1 MKEHPDHHD
10 ADLALKVYDL
20 RREPVMR
27 EARNAINF
35 TFWPRSFEDVAA
47 VMKSDHPLNSAWR
60 QTSTYWE
67 MVYAMPK
74 HGIVNPD
81 YWIESNGEGF
91 FLFAKV
97 APYLDQ
103 VRASSSATAFL
114 NAEWL
119 ATQTPEGRARFAI
132 ISERVRKLIASRPA

>member
-1 MKEHPDHHD
+1 MKERPDHHD

-27 EARNAINF
+27 DARNAINF
-35 TFWPRSFEDVAA
+35 SFWPRSFDEVAA
-47 VMKSDHPLNSAWR
+47 VMKADHPLNSAWR

-67 MVYAMPK
+67 MVYAMPR
-74 HGIVNPD
+74 HGIVNPE
-81 YWIESNGEGF
+81 YWIESNGEGL

-97 APYLDQ
+97 APFLAE
-103 VRASSSATAFL
+103 VRTHSSPTAFR

-119 ATQTPEGRARFAI
+119 ATETAEGRARFAI
-132 ISERVRKLIASRPA
+132 ISERVRKLTAAR

>member
-1 MKEHPDHHD
+1 MKERPDHHD
-10 ADLALKVYDL
+10 AELALKVYDL

-27 EARNAINF
+27 DARNAINF
-35 TFWPRSFEDVAA
+35 TFWPKSFDDIAA
-47 VMKSDHPLNSAWR
+47 VMKADHPLNSAWR

-67 MVYAMPK
+67 MVYAMPR

-81 YWIESNGEGF
+81 YWVESNGEGF

-97 APYLDQ
+97 APYLAE
-103 VRASSSATAFL
+103 VRAHSSPSAFR

-119 ATQTPEGRARFAI
+119 ATQTEEGRTRFAV
-132 ISERVRKLIASRPA
+132 ISERVRKLTASR

>member
-1 MKEHPDHHD
+1 MKERPDHHD
-10 ADLALKVYDL
+10 AELALRVYDL

-27 EARNAINF
+27 DARNAINF
-35 TFWPRSFEDVAA
+35 TFWPKSFGDIAV
-47 VMKSDHPLNSAWR
+47 VMKADHPLNSAWR

-67 MVYAMPK
+67 MVYAMPR

-97 APYLDQ
+97 APYLTE
-103 VRASSSATAFL
+103 VRANSSPTAFR

-119 ATQTPEGRARFAI
+119 ATQTEEGRTRFAI
-132 ISERVRKLIASRPA
+132 ISERVRKLTATR